1 MASAK
6 ICTKNPIGETAESL
20 EQVQKEQNTQNSS
33 DFGRFFILAWAMVV
47 NVLGTFPI
55 IYIFWHPIL
64 NTT

>member
-20 EQVQKEQNTQNSS
+20 EQVQNTQN
-33 DFGRFFILAWAMVV
+33 GRGLWVFFILVWAMEV